1 MNRNGIKHIL
11 REELTKS
18 DETRIKKL
26 ARDEF
31 DTLIKKHLNSDQ
43 LEKTVKELVV
53 KNLKKDKPTQKE
65 VAIITKEVML
75 KFYKVLWMRKNFW
88 SNGLENI

>member
-75 KFYKVLWMRKNFW
+75 KFYKVLWTRKNFW

>member
-1 MNRNGIKHIL
+1 MNRDNIRQIL
-11 REELTKS
+11 REELTAS

-31 DTLIKKHLNSDQ
+31 DALIKKHLNSDQ

-65 VAIITKEVML
+65 IAIITKEVML
-75 KFYKVLWMRKNFW
+75 KFYKVLWTRKNFW

>member
-1 MNRNGIKHIL
+1 MNRDSIKHIL

-18 DETRIKKL
+18 DEAKIKKL

-31 DTLIKKHLNSDQ
+31 DTLIKKHLNSTQ

-65 VAIITKEVML
+65 IAIITKEVML
-75 KFYKVLWMRKNFW
+75 KFYKVLWTRKNFW

>member
-1 MNRNGIKHIL
+1 MNRNNIKHIL

>member
-1 MNRNGIKHIL
+1 MDRTKIKNIL
-11 REELTKS
+11 KEELNAS

-31 DTLIKKHLNSDQ
+31 DKQIKKHLSSSQ
-43 LEKTVKELVV
+43 LEKKVQELVV
-53 KNLKKDKPTQKE
+53 ANLKKNKPTQKE
-65 VAIITKEVML
+65 VASITKDVL
-75 KFYKVLWMRKNFW
+75 VKLYKTLWTRNGFW